1 MAVIAFLQVFL
12 AFLISQAFAQTVATY
27 PRGVVSDPCAVAV
40 PQGHQLNLDFGQI
53 CKYEARNAQLPP
65 PTDYRVI
72 YFGDSLTE
80 LWGAGVPGLQTPGLQ
95 TNDTINRGISGQ
107 TTAQMLVRF
116 KADVLNLKPRV
127 VHLLMGTND
136 IAGNTGATTLKRIE
150 DAISSMAE
158 QARTSGAK
166 VVIGS
171 ILPMKVVTW
180 RKEIQN
186 PAASIRELNR
196 WLADYAKR
204 EDFVYVDYF
213 SALDDGTG
221 GFKAALTVDG
231 VHPNKAG
238 YAVMAPLAASAI
250 ATAVR

>member
-1 MAVIAFLQVFL
+1 MTVI
-12 AFLISQAFAQTVATY
+12 AFLISQALAQTTAAY
-27 PRGVVSDPCAVAV
+27 PRGIVSDPCAVAI
-40 PQGHQLNLDFGQI
+40 PQGHQLNLDFGQM
-53 CKYEARNAQLPP
+53 CKYEKRNAQLLP
-65 PTDYRVI
+65 PTDHRVI

-80 LWGAGVPGLQTPGLQ
+80 LWGAGIPGLQTD
-95 TNDTINRGISGQ
+95 DTINRGISGQ

-158 QARTSGAK
+158 QARAGGAK

-186 PAASIRELNR
+186 PVASIRELNR

-238 YAVMAPLAASAI
+238 YDVMAPLASAAI
-250 ATAVR
+250 ATALEKANHD